1 MAMYGLV
8 RSGCVKPQFSNKKTP
23 QYKINQH
30 LNGMQS
36 CLRDLLYFRMIL
48 SHCAPEA
55 EGVATRPLPVP
66 RLPAAFLPEDDP
78 PAALLARGVGEDR
91 RWAACRLRDGCAF
104 LLASAAEVVHTLLAA
119 VSIHDTLDVLL
130 GLRLGL
136 PLGNSRW
143 ISRLGDQLLQLSFS
157 ISGIKQGLDPRD
169 NRL

>member
-1 MAMYGLV
+1 MPLNTRLTLCQCVWLRLELLSLLLLLALLLLISAYRNAARCIGMYKLV
-8 RSGCVKPQFSNKKTP
+8 TGP
-23 QYKINQH
+23 
-30 LNGMQS
+30 L
-36 CLRDLLYFRMIL
+36 
-48 SHCAPEA
+48 
-55 EGVATRPLPVP
+55 GVCYA
-66 RLPAAFLPEDDP
+66 RLPWDRQ
-78 PAALLARGVGEDR
+78 LLG
-91 RWAACRLRDGCAF
+91 F
-104 LLASAAEVVHTLLAA
+104 TAEVVHTLLAA